1 MVNLEKVESFAILEL
16 CFDNDINL
24 TTLAFKVQKAIISFC
39 ELLLASKV
47 LPIVSFSPGHQVG
60 SDVTDVLE
68 RLMKENV
75 LVLE

>member
-1 MVNLEKVESFAILEL
+1 MVNLENVESFAILEL
-16 CFDNDINL
+16 CFDNDISL
-24 TTLAFKVQKAIISFC
+24 TTLAVKVQKAIISSC

-60 SDVTDVLE
+60 SEVTDVLE
-68 RLMKENV
+68 GLLKEKV